1 LACEPTNK
9 SGFSFAFIS
18 DTHISNRNS
27 ANDLSATV
35 RDINQHPDI
44 DFVVVTGDVTEMG
57 SDSELL
63 AAKLLLDSLKKPYY
77 VIPGNHDT
85 KWSESG
91 NESFKRIFG
100 SERFAFEHKG
110 FLFLGCNSGPNM
122 RMAPGMVPREDIVW
136 LDSIVKTQPNQP
148 VIFMNHYPLDKGL
161 ANWYE
166 VIDLLKQMNTQAVLC
181 GHGHR
186 NKIYDFEGIPGVMGR
201 SNLSTSRDT
210 CGFNIV
216 SIRKDTMCF
225 NERLAGLKKTKNS
238 WHNIPL
244 RKHDFIRDSSHF
256 ERPSYAINQTF
267 SQQVSE
273 EWQWQDDSDIG
284 AGLAVIDD
292 ILILANTNGEIKS
305 LHTKDASLVWH
316 YKTEG
321 KIYSTPVID
330 SLSERVVVASTD
342 GNIYAL
348 DITHG
353 KKIWQYET
361 EKSIVASP
369 VISGD
374 TVFIGSSEGIFRA
387 ISLTGGQ
394 LIWQYNNIDG
404 FVETKPLVDEQRVY
418 FGSWGNYFYALN
430 KRDGSL
436 AWRWTNGKSNLYS
449 PAACFPVKADGK
461 IFIVAPD
468 RFTTALDAVTG
479 QEVWR
484 SNQHIGRESIGI
496 SEDKKLVYI
505 KDMNDSL
512 HAFNSQ
518 SDLLERSWYVH
529 CGFGYEISPSPIV
542 EFNQLVFVPT
552 HAGTV
557 YAVDKNQ
564 KKLAW
569 AFKMSNALINNIIPL
584 GKDKILMSSMD
595 GKVVKLRIEG
605 QKLYNL
611 NNLSKSGNAPKSG

>member
-1 LACEPTNK
+1 MKRILYIIIIFSICLACEPK
-9 SGFSFAFIS
+9 SDSGFSFAFIS
-18 DTHISNRNS
+18 DTHISDSNS

-35 RDINQHPDI
+35 RDINQHPEI

-57 SDSELL
+57 SDTELL
-63 AAKLLLDSLKKPYY
+63 AAKLLLDSLEKPYY

-136 LDSIVKTQPNQP
+136 LDSIVKTQPKQP

-161 ANWYE
+161 ANWYQ
-166 VIDLLKQMNTQAVLC
+166 VIDLLKQINTQAVFC

-186 NKIYDFEGIPGVMGR
+186 NQVYDFEGIPGVMGR
-201 SNLSTSRDT
+201 SNLATSRDT

-216 SIRKDTMCF
+216 SIQKDTMYF
-225 NERLAGLKKTKNS
+225 NERLSGLKTKNA
-238 WHNIPL
+238 WHNIPM
-244 RKHDFIRDSSHF
+244 RKHNFIRDTSLF
-256 ERPSYAINQTF
+256 ERPSYAINKTYDQH
-267 SQQVSE
+267 VSE

-284 AGLAVIDD
+284 AGLAVLKDKIVV
-292 ILILANTNGEIKS
+292 ANTNGEIKAIDTREAIP
-305 LHTKDASLVWH
+305 LWTF
-316 YKTEG
+316 TTRG

-330 SLSERVVVASTD
+330 SLSESVVVASTD

-348 DITHG
+348 DITNG
-353 KKIWQYET
+353 KMMWKYET
-361 EKSIVASP
+361 DKSIVASP

-374 TVFIGSSEGIFRA
+374 TVFIGSSEGVFRS
-387 ISLTGGQ
+387 ISLNDGQ
-394 LIWQYNNIDG
+394 LIWQHDSIDG

-430 KRDGSL
+430 KKDGSP
-436 AWRWTNGKSNLYS
+436 AWRWTNGKGDLYS

-479 QEVWR
+479 EEVWR

-496 SEDKKLVYI
+496 SADKKLVYI

-518 SDLLERSWYVH
+518 SDQSVRSWSVD

-542 EFNQLVFVPT
+542 EFNQLVLVPT

-564 KKLAW
+564 KKVVW
-569 AFKMSNALINNIIPL
+569 AYKMSNAIINNIVPI
-584 GKDKILMSSMD
+584 GKNEIVMGSMD
-595 GKVVKLRIEG
+595 GKVVKLRMEG
-605 QKLYNL
+605 QKLL
-611 NNLSKSGNAPKSG
+611 